1 MLWDAATGEELLTFF
16 DDGAGHYSLAFS
28 PDGKRLAAAN
38 ADGVRFYLLDTQELA
53 ALARSLVTRSLTVDE
68 CQKYLRRLEAACISP
83 APPAEPTALPIVEQG
98 RICQVTDT
106 GGLNDSYFNQFIYEG
121 VQQAAGQHGW
131 EATVLESPAAS
142 DFEGNINALMD
153 SGCHV
158 VVAPGSLVEAVG
170 KAALA
175 NPLQKFM
182 VTDFVLE
189 DQPDNLWTQV
199 YATDQAAFL
208 AGYAAASATKTGKV
222 GVFGGVDI
230 PQVTGFMDGFAL
242 GVRYYNQKNGMHV
255 QVLGWD
261 PAKHSGLFAGG
272 FCCTTEG
279 RALARQLLEQG
290 ADIILPVAG
299 ESIGWGAGAEI
310 LEHGGAWMIGVD
322 NDWALSSPE
331 LAEVI
336 LTSIEKRYDASVIQ
350 LARAIADGSFAGGI
364 HTGTLQTGEVGISP
378 FHDLEWLISDKVK
391 ADLVQIREDIIA
403 GKIKTRP

>member
-1 MLWDAATGEELLTFF
+1 M
-16 DDGAGHYSLAFS
+16 
-28 PDGKRLAAAN
+28 
-38 ADGVRFYLLDTQELA
+38 
-53 ALARSLVTRSLTVDE
+53 
-68 CQKYLRRLEAACISP
+68 
-83 APPAEPTALPIVEQG
+83 
-98 RICQVTDT
+98 TDT
-106 GGLNDSYFNQFIYEG
+106 GGLNNSYFNQFIYEG

-131 EATVLESPAAS
+131 EATVLEFAGSFRFRGEHQCS
-142 DFEGNINALMD
+142 HGQRL
-153 SGCHV
+153 SCGCRAR
-158 VVAPGSLVEAVG
+158 VAVEAVG

-208 AGYAAASATKTGKV
+208 AGYAATSATKTGKV

-242 GVRYYNQKNGMHV
+242 GVSYYNQKHGTDI

-310 LEHGGAWMIGVD
+310 LEHGERLDDRRG
-322 NDWALSSPE
+322 
-331 LAEVI
+331 
-336 LTSIEKRYDASVIQ
+336 
-350 LARAIADGSFAGGI
+350 
-364 HTGTLQTGEVGISP
+364 
-378 FHDLEWLISDKVK
+378 
-391 ADLVQIREDIIA
+391 
-403 GKIKTRP
+403 